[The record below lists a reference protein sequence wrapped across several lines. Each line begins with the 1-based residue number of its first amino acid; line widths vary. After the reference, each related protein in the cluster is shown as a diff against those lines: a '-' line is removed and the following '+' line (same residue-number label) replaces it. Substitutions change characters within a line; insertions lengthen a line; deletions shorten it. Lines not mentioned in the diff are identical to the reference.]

1 MGQHKVTDAFLDF
14 IDAHRTYDSLP
25 PEVVTQTKT
34 MLFDAI
40 GNTVGGIASDKGQI
54 GIQMARKLGGM
65 PEATV
70 YGTDQKVSAA
80 AAAFANGE
88 LQNGLDY
95 DPVPHVPPVVIP
107 AVLAVAEAQHATGKE
122 LITATA
128 VGSEIASRLSSVLM
142 RAMRPETN
150 RGGMGQRGPGGG
162 MAQGMRPGGGMG
174 PGGMGQGMRPGGG
187 MGPGGMG
194 QGMRPGGGMGPGGM
208 GQGMRPGSGMGPGGM
223 GQGMRPGS
231 GMGPGGMGQGMRPGN
246 GMGPGGMGQGMRPG
260 NGMGAGGM
268 GQGMRTAYGA
278 DEGMRPV
285 NGMGQRGPGM
295 GPGGGGMGQG
305 MRPGGGM
312 GPGGGQGQGRQRPD
326 PASQIYGNSNEHI
339 IGAAV
344 ACGMLLGL
352 DREKM
357 AQCIGISAALCS
369 LPIARDWGTAKPKS
383 MIKYF
388 PASWLAHTAVCSAQL
403 AESGYTANP
412 WTLDSDYGF
421 PAIYCR
427 IPGVWNP
434 DKVIDGLGETWQ
446 WLRIGV
452 KPYPCCR
459 YLHSNLDNLYALLNE
474 YHFKPE
480 EIDEIRCY
488 SAKFMDIE
496 GQMNVQTQVDA
507 QFSTPYTI
515 ALAVF
520 GYEPGPAWQSKEALT
535 DPTIKAFMPK
545 VKMYTSEDHYTYR
558 QQDTKSWYAKM
569 EIDVKGQTYTSET
582 MYSKGTNKDGYRIEQ
597 SELEQRFFN
606 NSKIVL
612 SSEKIGNAIKILKEL
627 EVHDNLEALFRS
639 VRPS

>member
-34 MLFDAI
+34 MLFDAV

-54 GIQMARKLGGM
+54 GIQMAKKLGGM

-70 YGTDQKVSAA
+70 YGTNQKVSAA

-150 RGGMGQRGPGGG
+150 RGGMGQRGPGGMG
-162 MAQGMRPGGGMG
+162 QGMRPGGGMG

-208 GQGMRPGSGMGPGGM
+208 GQGMRPG
-223 GQGMRPGS
+223 
-231 GMGPGGMGQGMRPGN
+231 
-246 GMGPGGMGQGMRPG
+246 

-268 GQGMRTAYGA
+268 GQSMRTAYGA

-295 GPGGGGMGQG
+295 GQG
-305 MRPGGGM
+305 MRPSSGM
-312 GPGGGQGQGRQRPD
+312 GPGGGMGQGRQRPD

-344 ACGMLLGL
+344 ACGILLGL

-403 AESGYTANP
+403 AEAGYTANP

-421 PAIYCR
+421 PATYCR

-474 YHFKPE
+474 HHFKPE

-520 GYEPGPAWQSKEALT
+520 GYEPGPAWQSKKALT

-569 EIDVKGQTYTSET
+569 EIDVKGQTYTAET

-597 SELEQRFFN
+597 SELDQRFFN

-612 SSEKIGNAIKILKEL
+612 SSEKIENAIRILKEL
-627 EVHDNLEALFRS
+627 EVHDDLEALFRS